1 MRIPFDFKDESCRSK
16 VSLAAQ
22 RYSLDPILV
31 AAVVTQESAGWP
43 DAFRPEPGWKW
54 YWDVKYNKAFR
65 KLYQS
70 EVGALHA
77 PEDFHSLMG
86 TSDQEWLLQ
95 RSSFGLMQIMGAVA
109 RELGFRAP
117 YLSALFDPIENLQWG
132 CMKLGQLT
140 SLYAGGAV
148 SAYNAGLPQ
157 PGSSYE
163 ASVLKWV
170 ERLRPL
176 FV

>member
-1 MRIPFDFKDESCRSK
+1 VRVPFDFKDEGCRSK

-22 RYSLDPILV
+22 RFSLDPVLV
-31 AAVVTQESAGWP
+31 AAIVMQESNGWP

-54 YWDVKYNKAFR
+54 FWDVKNNKPFR

-70 EVGALHA
+70 EIGALHA

-86 TSDQEWLLQ
+86 TADQEWLLQ
-95 RSSFGLMQIMGAVA
+95 RSSFGLMQCMGAVA
-109 RELGFRAP
+109 RELGLRAP
-117 YLSALFDPIENLQWG
+117 YLSALFDPFEGLQWG
-132 CMKLGQLT
+132 CMKLGQLM
-140 SLYAGGAV
+140 SQFAGGAI
-148 SAYNAGLPQ
+148 SAYNAGSPHV
-157 PGSSYE
+157 GSDYE
-163 ASVLKWV
+163 VSVLKWV

>member
-1 MRIPFDFKDESCRSK
+1 MRIPFDFADEGCRLK
-16 VSLAAQ
+16 VSLAA
-22 RYSLDPILV
+22 RRFGLDPVL
-31 AAVVTQESAGWP
+31 AAAIVMQESNGWS

-54 YWDVKYNKAFR
+54 FWDVKNNKPFR
-65 KLYQS
+65 RLYQS

-95 RSSFGLMQIMGAVA
+95 RSNFGLMQIMGAVA
-109 RELGFRAP
+109 RELGFKAP
-117 YLSALFDPIENLQWG
+117 YLSALFDPFEGLQWG

-140 SLYAGGAV
+140 SQCAAGAI
-148 SAYNAGLPQ
+148 SAYNCGHPE
-157 PGSSYE
+157 PGNSYE
-163 ASVLKWV
+163 QSVLNWRA
-170 ERLRPL
+170 RLQPL